1 MEDKKKQNSSQRERK
16 PNERKHVVVWVF
28 YSAFS
33 SALKTRSELFSLLFD
48 LRVHKPPSLNVPP
61 PTPKT
66 GKDFPSNINPI
77 NACWAWLQEGSLVIS
92 SRQEEKKSRLGKL
105 VRSWSHGWNRH
116 CWTWKCIWYLP
127 SWISLVH
134 HSLCFSMR
142 LCGAV
147 LKKSLRKCE
156 APSRMES
163 FAFLTPR
170 FRKVVKIW
178 WRPHLH
184 QVSSLCDFICWQLNN
199 PRHQQRSPVN
209 YGLTTLLCKAFPGVT
224 RWAEQMERW
233 LDSSA
238 ECVLCTLLIPSAP
251 DNSSKNADI
260 MYRLP

>member
-16 PNERKHVVVWVF
+16 PNGRKHVVVWVF

-33 SALKTRSELFSLLFD
+33 FALKIRSELFSLLFD

-77 NACWAWLQEGSLVIS
+77 NACSAWLQEESLVIS
-92 SRQEEKKSRLGKL
+92 GRQEKKKADLESWFVHEVTDETDAAGLENASVICRHEFRL
-105 VRSWSHGWNRH
+105 
-116 CWTWKCIWYLP
+116 CIT
-127 SWISLVH
+127 V
-134 HSLCFSMR
+134 LCCSMR

-147 LKKSLRKCE
+147 LKKDLRKCE

-184 QVSSLCDFICWQLNN
+184 QVSSLCGFICWQLNN

-238 ECVLCTLLIPSAP
+238 ECVLCTLQ
-251 DNSSKNADI
+251 
-260 MYRLP
+260 